1 MIGSARKL
9 TAMAVAGV
17 AALLL
22 LGCPPKLEEGERMIK
37 DGNEYFKA
45 GSYERAEAAYDRALE
60 LRPREV
66 GVWVNRGNTRKMR
79 GNTEGALAD
88 YEAALALDPEFAQ
101 AWANRGILR
110 DSLGDAQGAIADYRK
125 ALELDP
131 KLGEPPSIWR
141 RIVYNPPTKTIKD
154 RLAYLEAVQERAR

>member
-1 MIGSARKL
+1 MIGSARRW
-9 TAMAVAGV
+9 MAVTVTVA

-22 LGCPPKLEEGERMIK
+22 LGCPPKLEEGERLIK

-60 LRPREV
+60 LRPGEV

-88 YEAALALDPEFAQ
+88 YEAALALNPGFAQ

-110 DSLGDAQGAIADYRK
+110 DTLGDAEGAIADYRK

-154 RLAYLEAVQERAR
+154 RLAYLEAVQQRAR